1 MNKISIVM
9 ALAVSMLA
17 FGACKKEPENAE
29 GPVEAAGEEADGAA
43 ADVSEATEEAGEATG
58 EAVEDATD

>member
-17 FGACKKEPENAE
+17 LGACKKEPENAE
-29 GPVEAAGEEADGAA
+29 GPVEAAGEEADEAA